1 MAISSSTCPSAEWI
15 VGAMKNRVSKLH
27 GLPTAIRLVPR
38 PIRWE
43 IAVTSAMQ
51 PQEAQQLF
59 PDWPALRDDLL
70 VTNQR
75 LISYVGALETMIGR
89 PSQAGCSRPSSTGA
103 TDATLSARRMT
114 SQRMS

>member
-1 MAISSSTCPSAEWI
+1 
-15 VGAMKNRVSKLH
+15 MKNRVSKLH

-89 PSQAGCSRPSSTGA
+89 PSAPGTWPVGLKPKRTATG
-103 TDATLSARRMT
+103 DRGSV
-114 SQRMS
+114 SGN